1 MLHAPCFMLHAPMS
15 MSMSTMHVFNMCMH
29 MCMHMSMSMY
39 PRAKSR
45 WLSSSFIVHPGGA
58 GQAWPEGHVSSKALY
73 SVNVGC
79 SCQSRAKIE
88 RSQCVLSAR
97 QSWHLGFLC
106 VLLFFSPRPCVTVSV
121 SQSNRLK
128 LKYLRRTL

>member
-1 MLHAPCFMLHAPMS
+1 MLHAPCFMRHAPMS
-15 MSMSTMHVFNMCMH
+15 MSMSTMHVCNICMH

-79 SCQSRAKIE
+79 SCQSRA
-88 RSQCVLSAR
+88 
-97 QSWHLGFLC
+97 
-106 VLLFFSPRPCVTVSV
+106 
-121 SQSNRLK
+121 
-128 LKYLRRTL
+128 